1 MNMSWAIFSR
11 NDGRVCYAKCAIEN
25 GIKQPTYTIGQ
36 DVRAV
41 MIMRHIPIL
50 LVVVI
55 ISLGAQTAF
64 GAGGDGG
71 YATSTKK
78 PAGYNEAVALI
89 EAEKY
94 QEAIPLLQSAEKL
107 ATTDADI
114 QNLLGF
120 THRKTGKLDAAA
132 SYYKRALEIN
142 PKHKGALEYQ
152 GELFLMLGDKDAA
165 AHNLAK
171 LDKICWLV
179 CSEYDDLKQAIA
191 KSQ

>member
-1 MNMSWAIFSR
+1 M
-11 NDGRVCYAKCAIEN
+11 
-25 GIKQPTYTIGQ
+25 
-36 DVRAV
+36 RAV
-41 MIMRHIPIL
+41 MITRHMPTF
-50 LVVVI
+50 LVVGI

-89 EAEKY
+89 AAEKY
-94 QEAIPLLQSAEKL
+94 QDAIPSLQSAEKL

-132 SYYKRALEIN
+132 SYYKRALEID
-142 PKHKGALEYQ
+142 PKHKGVLEYQ
-152 GELFLMLGDKDAA
+152 GELFLILGNKDAA
-165 AHNLAK
+165 ADNLAK
-171 LDKICWLV
+171 LDKICWMG

-191 KSQ
+191 EAK

>member
-1 MNMSWAIFSR
+1 MITRHMTIFLTF
-11 NDGRVCYAKCAIEN
+11 V
-25 GIKQPTYTIGQ
+25 
-36 DVRAV
+36 AV
-41 MIMRHIPIL
+41 
-50 LVVVI
+50 
-55 ISLGAQTAF
+55 SFGAQTAF
-64 GAGGDGG
+64 GAGGDSG
-71 YATSTKK
+71 YTASTKK
-78 PAGYNEAVALI
+78 PAGYNEAVSLI
-89 EAEKY
+89 AAGKY
-94 QEAIPLLQSAEKL
+94 REAIPPLQLAEKM

-152 GELFLMLGDKDAA
+152 GKLFLMLGDKDAA
-165 AHNLAK
+165 TANLAK
-171 LDKICWLV
+171 LDKICWLG

>member
-1 MNMSWAIFSR
+1 
-11 NDGRVCYAKCAIEN
+11 
-25 GIKQPTYTIGQ
+25 
-36 DVRAV
+36 
-41 MIMRHIPIL
+41 MIRRHIPAIL
-50 LVVVI
+50 TVI
-55 ISLGAQTAF
+55 LISIGAQTAL
-64 GAGGDGG
+64 GAGGDNN
-71 YATSTKK
+71 YASAAQK
-78 PAGYNEAVALI
+78 PPGFNEAVALI
-89 EAEKY
+89 AAEKY
-94 QEAIPLLQSAEKL
+94 QEAIPPLQSAEKL

-165 AHNLAK
+165 TANLAK
-171 LDKICWLV
+171 LDKICWLG

-191 KSQ
+191 KSR

>member
-1 MNMSWAIFSR
+1 MISRYMLTFS
-11 NDGRVCYAKCAIEN
+11 AF
-25 GIKQPTYTIGQ
+25 
-36 DVRAV
+36 
-41 MIMRHIPIL
+41 
-50 LVVVI
+50 VV

-64 GAGGDGG
+64 SAGGDSG
-71 YATSTKK
+71 YAASTKK

-89 EAEKY
+89 AVEKY
-94 QEAIPLLQSAEKL
+94 QDAILPLQSAEKL
-107 ATTDADI
+107 SKTDADI

-152 GELFLMLGDKDAA
+152 GKLFLMLGDKDAA
-165 AHNLAK
+165 SANLAK
-171 LDKICWLV
+171 LDKICWLG
-179 CSEYDDLKQAIA
+179 CSEYDELKQSIA

>member
-1 MNMSWAIFSR
+1 
-11 NDGRVCYAKCAIEN
+11 
-25 GIKQPTYTIGQ
+25 
-36 DVRAV
+36 
-41 MIMRHIPIL
+41 MITQHMPKF

-55 ISLGAQTAF
+55 ILLGAQTAF
-64 GAGGDGG
+64 GAGGGDGG

-89 EAEKY
+89 AAEKY
-94 QEAIPLLQSAEKL
+94 QEAILSLQSAAKL

-165 AHNLAK
+165 ADNLAK
-171 LDKICWLV
+171 LDKICWLG